1 MPDYAARTGPKQP
14 KDKETAQAMPP
25 FSLPTR
31 QRSYV
36 LAAAMVIV
44 LVAALGTG
52 QPPLSRA
59 NTPQRY
65 KPGITLTGP
74 LTNVS
79 LDTKYTYT
87 VQVVAPKSYRH
98 AAILFFVPESACLF
112 RQKVNLVAY
121 RPWRGS
127 FTLEYRSTNEMET
140 RGIGVS
146 VFTPAS
152 KTGSRLLFSKAYP
165 VTPAPN
171 QVYHPVPGS
180 PCPRPLFGS

>member
-1 MPDYAARTGPKQP
+1 
-14 KDKETAQAMPP
+14 MPP
-25 FSLPTR
+25 LPLPTR
-31 QRSYV
+31 QRAYV
-36 LAAAMVIV
+36 LAAVVAVV

-59 NTPQRY
+59 NTPHRY

-79 LDTKYTYT
+79 LDTKYTYAA
-87 VQVVAPKSYRH
+87 QVVSAKSYRH
-98 AAILFFVPESACLF
+98 AAILFFVPPSACLF

-127 FTLEYRSTNEMET
+127 FTLEFRSTNEMD
-140 RGIGVS
+140 RDGVGVS
-146 VFTPAS
+146 VFAPA
-152 KTGSRLLFSKAYP
+152 KNGSRLLFGKGYP

-171 QVYHPVPGS
+171 QVPHPSPSGS
-180 PCPRPLFGS
+180 PCPQPLFGS